1 MCWRDRYELTS
12 TSARFHCI
20 VWLVV
25 VNGVLEERY
34 EYSPQNFNPSA
45 HLPQAHLSC
54 AASPLAHVFHA
65 TFFFFQEHRQLRE
78 MVRSFVE
85 KDVDPQA
92 LEYNRSVS
100 TRILHFSTHSSTVP
114 VVSRSIEAA
123 YTTSLLLLYYCT
135 TAYSY
140 SRVYVLQY
148 SLYS

>member
-1 MCWRDRYELTS
+1 MCWRDRYE

-25 VNGVLEERY
+25 LKSVLEERY

-54 AASPLAHVFHA
+54 PTYRVPTYRVPPRLSLMSSTPNLL
-65 TFFFFQEHRQLRE
+65 FFQEHRQLRE

-92 LEYNRSVS
+92 LEYNRSV
-100 TRILHFSTHSSTVP
+100 TIL
-114 VVSRSIEAA
+114 
-123 YTTSLLLLYYCT
+123 
-135 TAYSY
+135 
-140 SRVYVLQY
+140 
-148 SLYS
+148 